1 MDIKILSVV
10 ECLGSLDPIDHFGVV
25 QNKRV
30 IGTALAEAAIK
41 VNDNFL
47 RLIGIVSSLGL
58 GSSMLTKLASKDV
71 LYFKIHTGL

>member
-47 RLIGIVSSLGL
+47 RLIGIVGSLVLAGA
-58 GSSMLTKLASKDV
+58 SKLAPKDV
-71 LYFKIHTGL
+71 LYFKIYTCL

>member
-30 IGTALAEAAIK
+30 IGTALTEAAIK

-47 RLIGIVSSLGL
+47 RLICVVSSLGL
-58 GSSMLTKLASKDV
+58 GTKLASKYV